1 MKNKI
6 KNQIMLA
13 CLSASLVAS
22 AAAVTTVA
30 VNAKA
35 EETLVSSDL
44 TMNVGASLY
53 LEEISGLKFSYTVK
67 DYTEETHGD
76 KNYGMLIV
84 PYDYLAK
91 AGITDLTLATN
102 DYVPTLQAAVGDTI
116 ANAPI
121 VVDGLQPTAAGLV
134 EYSIGDLYEDNYAR
148 AFFGIGF
155 EATETAE
162 GTAYEYA
169 VQNDNVRSVF
179 EVANLALNKLHY
191 GEWTE
196 SEEDVKEQ
204 ALLESKETDVLNPF
218 LTKGFAF
225 VYGNA
230 ATPTIASATYV
241 GGEIVPVVDVE
252 KEKDIDLGIHWN
264 YSVTEGDTVAEV
276 TAEGKI
282 KGLSRGQ
289 TTVTLSLGDVKHETA
304 TASVLKDATEFQI
317 YNDSENAYLFR
328 DVNAPVVD
336 GTYTAQLKGGYW
348 TDVAAD
354 SGYAD
359 PGYLAIKNPNSED
372 GKYTVGASGSIYV
385 DFYFKG
391 NNMPTVEFFGTTIE
405 SLSLGKGGDTTS
417 TKNAPTG
424 YVVFNG
430 AAKADTYTR
439 WDKLQ
444 AAGKD
449 VDTVVETDESGTPT
463 GVLEGF
469 ESHSNW
475 TYVLAKQRNF
485 YRYGISDYGNNTNK
499 FTRANYG
506 KVSVDNGKCFLR
518 VVDQSGPMSIWN
530 NSTSTLSN
538 WALTSYT
545 DSSKFS
551 MYSLMKEGE
560 EQYWHYKVGLKFSSK
575 GVPALQAT
583 LYKTDAEGNHV
594 DADTSTADT
603 VDAFATFTKY
613 KSTSLS
619 AASSGRSG
627 YVIVYGALKGS
638 ASAAGDRY
646 NTQIAY
652 KLPY

>member
-121 VVDGLQPTAAGLV
+121 VVDGLQPTEAGLV

-155 EATETAE
+155 EATETAD

-241 GGEIVPVVDVE
+241 GGEIVPVVEVE

-304 TASVLKDATEFQI
+304 TTSVLKDATEFQI
-317 YNDSENAYLFR
+317 YNDSEKANFFGVTQDNTSFAGKM
-328 DVNAPVVD
+328 VAD
-336 GTYTAQLKGGYW
+336 GTAYSSVKFGGGYW
-348 TDVAAD
+348 NDITTDSA
-354 SGYAD
+354 YEN
-359 PGYLAIKNPNSED
+359 PGYMVIKNPESED
-372 GKYTVGASGSIYV
+372 GKYQISTTKITM
-385 DFYFKG
+385 DFYFTG
-391 NNMPTVEFFGTTIE
+391 NNMPNVEFFATSSEDIDFGKYGGGTTGCVITNGIARNDTYYE
-405 SLSLGKGGDTTS
+405 YATTVLPSYDEETGTYDTTNWGTHS
-417 TKNAPTG
+417 TKYAFSGIVGSSHFFRFGSSG
-424 YVVFNG
+424 YGAFKRANG
-430 AAKADTYTR
+430 RASYSTYFGCSYALDT
-439 WDKLQ
+439 
-444 AAGKD
+444 
-449 VDTVVETDESGTPT
+449 
-463 GVLEGF
+463 
-469 ESHSNW
+469 
-475 TYVLAKQRNF
+475 
-485 YRYGISDYGNNTNK
+485 TNK
-499 FTRANYG
+499 SSGYDVMQYG
-506 KVSVDNGKCFLR
+506 
-518 VVDQSGPMSIWN
+518 SGAW
-530 NSTSTLSN
+530 TSK
-538 WALTSYT
+538 ALAYG
-545 DSSKFS
+545 SKFS
-551 MYSLMKEGE
+551 MYELMKDET
-560 EQYWHYKVGLKFSSK
+560 QQWHYKVSMQLVSSGTNKGKPAFS
-575 GVPALQAT
+575 AT
-583 LYKTDAEGNHV
+583 LYAVTEEGE
-594 DADTSTADT
+594 TSYVSVSNKLIVSSTTASP
-603 VDAFATFTKY
+603 VGA
-613 KSTSLS
+613 
-619 AASSGRSG
+619 SG
-627 YVIVYGALKGS
+627 YIVVHGALKGS
-638 ASAAGDRY
+638 KQYCKDAGNENY
-646 NTQIAY
+646 YYTELAY
-652 KLPY
+652 KMPY